1 MYRILLTIPQP
12 FGGKIASRDRL
23 AKILN
28 ISFSSFSDHIKGEL
42 NDMFHCI
49 QRFTNTCQVAKQ
61 VMYDI
66 RKTILHKLQYITDR
80 CACFDSTLISII
92 CYLINKNPLHCF
104 DPGKAF
110 YMQMFHVLS
119 CPYSSNCSEAYN

>member
-12 FGGKIASRDRL
+12 FGGKIASSDRL
-23 AKILN
+23 AKIQN
-28 ISFSSFSDHIKGEL
+28 VSFSSFSDHIKGEL
-42 NDMFHCI
+42 KDMFHCI

-92 CYLINKNPLHCF
+92 CYLIKKTTTLLRTRQSVLPVI
-104 DPGKAF
+104 
-110 YMQMFHVLS
+110 QMVPVLI
-119 CPYSSNCSEAYN
+119 ELQ